1 MLLVWEKKH
10 WQLKI
15 KKIIKKKKKKKKTPH
30 DSGLLIKG
38 VRKIFKNEEKEQESR
53 FLRLL
58 LGTLGASLL
67 RNMLACKGTS
77 KGVELNLEL

>member
-1 MLLVWEKKH
+1 MRKETLTTSNEENH
-10 WQLKI
+10 E
-15 KKIIKKKKKKKKTPH
+15 KKKKKMKITKNLN
-30 DSGLLIKG
+30 DSGLLIKV
-38 VRKIFKNEEKEQESR
+38 VRKIFKNEQKEQESR
-53 FLRLL
+53 FVRLL

>member
-1 MLLVWEKKH
+1 MRKETLTTSNEENH
-10 WQLKI
+10 E
-15 KKIIKKKKKKKKTPH
+15 KKKKKMKITKNLN

-38 VRKIFKNEEKEQESR
+38 VRKIFKNEQKEQESR
-53 FLRLL
+53 FVRLL